1 MMLRS
6 TFVMGIATVA
16 IGLMLA
22 SMALPSPDGST
33 PSEWVELVDIYFRV
47 AFLVLVTGL
56 AAVGALI
63 AIRRSDHPIGWLFL
77 AAAPLTAIS
86 SFGTN
91 LAALVVRGDTELHF
105 SASLIIWLATWAFTP
120 AIAILV
126 FLVPLVF
133 PTGRFLSRRWRR
145 LAWFITLGFALAV
158 VVTAFRAGPS
168 DAAAGLPNPFGIP
181 ALTPIFDVIDF
192 LLVVTVLATLA
203 PVIVSIILRYR
214 RAGPVERQ
222 QLRWFLYPA
231 SLTAASFGAALTN
244 APLEIVGLISW
255 PTAIGSLALVPLAIG
270 IAILRHRLFEIDR
283 LVSRTLTYSLVTA
296 VLIGV
301 YLGAVVMLQVLLAP
315 VVGDSSPLIVAAS
328 TLLVA
333 ALVRPVLRRIQA
345 GIDRRFNRS
354 RYNGEVTVRALSGRL
369 RDITDV
375 DRVADVLA
383 NSTTEALA
391 PRTVSVWLRPRQAD
405 R

>member
-1 MMLRS
+1 MLRRILVLG
-6 TFVMGIATVA
+6 TATVA

-47 AFLVLVTGL
+47 AFLVLVGGL

-77 AAAPLTAIS
+77 VAAPLTAIS

-91 LAALVVRGDTELHF
+91 LAALVVDADSEPQFAT
-105 SASLIIWLATWAFTP
+105 SLVIWLSTWAFTP

-133 PTGRFLSRRWRR
+133 PTGRFLSHRWRG
-145 LAWFITLGFALAV
+145 LAWFITFGFALAV
-158 VVTAFRAGPS
+158 IVTAFRAGSS

-181 ALTPIFDVIDF
+181 ALTPIFDVIDL
-192 LLVVTVLATLA
+192 LLVVTVLPTLV
-203 PVIVSIILRYR
+203 PVVVSIYLRYR
-214 RAGPVERQ
+214 RGGPVERQ

-231 SLTAASFGAALTN
+231 SLTATAFAAALTP
-244 APLEIVGLISW
+244 PLEIIGFISW

-270 IAILRHRLFEIDR
+270 VAILRHRLFEIDR
-283 LVSRTLTYSLVTA
+283 IASRTLTYSLVTA
-296 VLIGV
+296 VLVGV
-301 YLGAVVMLQVLLAP
+301 YLTAVLTLQFFLAP
-315 VVGDSSPLIVAAS
+315 FTGDSSPLIVAAS

-333 ALVRPVLRRIQA
+333 ALVRPVLRRVQA
-345 GIDRRFNRS
+345 VIDRRFNRS
-354 RYNGEVTVRALSGRL
+354 RYDGEVTVRALASHL
-369 RDITDV
+369 RDVTDI
-375 DRVADVLA
+375 RVADVLTQSA
-383 NSTTEALA
+383 ISALA
-391 PRTVSVWLRPRQAD
+391 PSTVSLWLRPTQAD

>member
-1 MMLRS
+1 MLRRILVLG
-6 TFVMGIATVA
+6 TATVA

-22 SMALPSPDGST
+22 SMALPSPDGTT
-33 PSEWVELVDIYFRV
+33 PSEWVGLVDIYFRF
-47 AFLVLVTGL
+47 AFLVLVGGL

-91 LAALVVRGDTELHF
+91 LAALVVDAGSEPQFAT
-105 SASLIIWLATWAFTP
+105 SIVIWLATWAFTP

-133 PTGRFLSRRWRR
+133 PTGRFLSHRWRG
-145 LAWFITLGFALAV
+145 LAWFITFGFALAV
-158 VVTAFRAGPS
+158 IVTAFRAGSS

-192 LLVVTVLATLA
+192 LLVVTVLPTVV
-203 PVIVSIILRYR
+203 PVVVSIYLRYR
-214 RAGPVERQ
+214 RGGPVERQ

-231 SLTAASFGAALTN
+231 SLTATAFAAALTD
-244 APLEIVGLISW
+244 APLEIIGFISW

-270 IAILRHRLFEIDR
+270 VAILRHRLFEIDR
-283 LVSRTLTYSLVTA
+283 IASRTMTYSLVTA
-296 VLIGV
+296 VLVGV
-301 YLGAVVMLQVLLAP
+301 YLTAVLMLQFFLAP
-315 VVGDSSPLIVAAS
+315 LTGDSSPLIVAAS

-333 ALVRPVLRRIQA
+333 VLVRPVLRRVQA
-345 GIDRRFNRS
+345 VIDRRFNRS
-354 RYNGEVTVRALSGRL
+354 RYDGEVTIRALASHL
-369 RDITDV
+369 RDVTDLNH
-375 DRVADVLA
+375 VADVLTQSA
-383 NSTTEALA
+383 ISALA
-391 PRTVSVWLRPRQAD
+391 PSTVSVWLRPTQAD